1 MFLMMCASSLQVA
14 IEISET
20 IAETD
25 RDVTSQILS
34 ESTSR
39 SDGSVYMYNIWMD
52 FEICRITIL

>member
-25 RDVTSQILS
+25 GDVTSQILS

-39 SDGSVYMYNIWMD
+39 SGGSVKYLD
-52 FEICRITIL
+52 GL